1 MKPVQIPS
9 FMSIGTTFIELR
21 EFKEKKKKKKKKNNN
36 NNNNNN
42 MDKMGKICLALIGRG
57 SGILVKYFIHSFVL
71 TYTVYSSEVEL
82 T

>member
-9 FMSIGTTFIELR
+9 FMCIGITVIELR
-21 EFKEKKKKKKKKNNN
+21 EFKEKKKKKKKKK
-36 NNNNNN
+36 N

-71 TYTVYSSEVEL
+71 TCSILYSHQKSN
-82 T
+82 

>member
-9 FMSIGTTFIELR
+9 FMSIGTTVIELR
-21 EFKEKKKKKKKKNNN
+21 EFKEKKKKK
-36 NNNNNN
+36 NN

-71 TYTVYSSEVEL
+71 TCSILYSHQKSN
-82 T
+82 

>member
-9 FMSIGTTFIELR
+9 FMSIDTTVIELR
-21 EFKEKKKKKKKKNNN
+21 EFKEKKKKKKKKK
-36 NNNNNN
+36 NN

-71 TYTVYSSEVEL
+71 TCSILYSHQKSN
-82 T
+82 

>member
-9 FMSIGTTFIELR
+9 FMSIGTTVIELR
-21 EFKEKKKKKKKKNNN
+21 EFKEKKKK
-36 NNNNNN
+36 NNNNN

-71 TYTVYSSEVEL
+71 TCSILYSHQKSN
-82 T
+82 

>member
-9 FMSIGTTFIELR
+9 FMSIGTTVIELR
-21 EFKEKKKKKKKKNNN
+21 EFKEKKKKK
-36 NNNNNN
+36 NN

-71 TYTVYSSEVEL
+71 TCSILYSHQK
-82 T
+82 TN

>member
-9 FMSIGTTFIELR
+9 FMCIGITVIELR
-21 EFKEKKKKKKKKNNN
+21 EFKEKKKKKKKKK
-36 NNNNNN
+36 NNN

-71 TYTVYSSEVEL
+71 TCSILYSHQKSN
-82 T
+82 